1 MCFTKRNFQM
11 LVMYLGI
18 VIAVLGLVGAVI
30 YAIQYGYQIEDFQI
44 RLSQVIC
51 LFGGLIGIF
60 FTYLVNMDMKLDKIL
75 EKA

>member
-1 MCFTKRNFQM
+1 M